1 MYSSWVLDHDRHNIL
16 PFWVISYPFVPLN
29 HQNIKILKKKKKN
42 LEIIFSTCVPQM
54 KIIWCIVPEIWT
66 MTVRIFYFGLLY
78 SNNLKN
84 QIIDCLI
91 RDIIILHRRTINENH
106 IMYGSRDM
114 ERTRQFFLILDH
126 FLPFYRHIH
135 CQFDADM
142 RIDIQIKFLY
152 YPLML
157 YTVPEILCVTDV
169 IFIFHFVF
177 FPFYPSLP
185 PKKNQN

>member
-1 MYSSWVLDHDRHNIL
+1 
-16 PFWVISYPFVPLN
+16 
-29 HQNIKILKKKKKN
+29 
-42 LEIIFSTCVPQM
+42 
-54 KIIWCIVPEIWT
+54 

-84 QIIDCLI
+84 H
-91 RDIIILHRRTINENH
+91 IIILHRRTINENH
-106 IMYGSRDM
+106 IMYSSRDM

-126 FLPFYRHIH
+126 FLPFYCHIH

>member
-1 MYSSWVLDHDRHNIL
+1 
-16 PFWVISYPFVPLN
+16 
-29 HQNIKILKKKKKN
+29 
-42 LEIIFSTCVPQM
+42 
-54 KIIWCIVPEIWT
+54 

-91 RDIIILHRRTINENH
+91 RDIIILHRCTINENH
-106 IMYGSRDM
+106 VMYGSRDM
-114 ERTRQFFLILDH
+114 EHTRQFFLILDH
-126 FLPFYRHIH
+126 FLPFYHHIH

-142 RIDIQIKFLY
+142 RTDIQIKFLH

-157 YTVPEILCVTDV
+157 YTVPEILCVTDA
-169 IFIFHFVF
+169 IFIFHCF
-177 FPFYPSLP
+177 FLFYPSLP

>member
-1 MYSSWVLDHDRHNIL
+1 
-16 PFWVISYPFVPLN
+16 
-29 HQNIKILKKKKKN
+29 
-42 LEIIFSTCVPQM
+42 M

-126 FLPFYRHIH
+126 FLPFYCHIH

-169 IFIFHFVF
+169 IFNFHFVF